1 MFAATYIVKN
11 SDKSKW
17 MCSGYGIAFGILS
30 SCCYGNDFASNILS
44 FDNCSSFHGD
54 NCKKK
59 ILVLGERL
67 THDINW

>member
-44 FDNCSSFHGD
+44 FDNCSSFHAD

-59 ILVLGERL
+59 NFSVRW
-67 THDINW
+67 TTNSWY

>member
-1 MFAATYIVKN
+1 MY
-11 SDKSKW
+11 
-17 MCSGYGIAFGILS
+17 SGYGIAFDILS